1 MKFGNLNKVVFV
13 GKEAVIYGQGCYLVF
28 INVETGKT
36 EILVANSPENGMGIR
51 CYTGH
56 RNIPIFAYAESDC
69 NPNIYIDTYPE
80 FNRICK
86 LAGETEI
93 YENPNLTLA
102 RYSRGLFY
110 GLHKSDVYG
119 EFFIDFFG

>member
-13 GKEAVIYGQGCYLVF
+13 GKEVVIYGQGCYLVF

-36 EILVANSPENGMGIR
+36 EIFVANSSENGLGIR

-69 NPNIYIDTYPE
+69 NPNIYIYTYPE

-86 LAGETEI
+86 LAGDNT
-93 YENPNLTLA
+93 NLTLA
-102 RYSRGLFY
+102 PFVIVWLFK
-110 GLHKSDVYG
+110 GILLWVTRV
-119 EFFIDFFG
+119 